1 MIVEWLFPIHVDKM
15 PPLLQRTALALAD
28 TRQISMR
35 LRPLVFL
42 QCNVDRYRQFEPD

>member
-28 TRQISMR
+28 TPNFHATATSGLFFAVQR
-35 LRPLVFL
+35 
-42 QCNVDRYRQFEPD
+42 